1 MDPARHIDA
10 VVAQGLAPLLKSQ
23 GFAKAGRSFHRRRG
37 ERWQVVNV
45 QASSGNSA
53 AQARFTL
60 NLGLYIPQIEVL
72 AGQPP
77 LQGKPKEYEC
87 TLRERIGA
95 LMPQAR
101 DHWWTLVPDGE
112 PAALATELA
121 EAFAAYGLPWLEGH
135 TDLAEVAASLA
146 EAPTILAAAA
156 ALAAGDREAAARRIE
171 HMKAERPRA
180 TAVAEAWAAKH
191 LRA

>member
-1 MDPARHIDA
+1 MDPAKLIDA
-10 VVAQGLAPLLKSQ
+10 VVAQGLAPLLKSH

-60 NLGLYIPQIEVL
+60 NLGLYVPEIEAL
-72 AGQPP
+72 AGHSPP
-77 LQGKPKEYEC
+77 AGKPKEYDC
-87 TLRERIGA
+87 TLRERIGL

-101 DHWWTLVPDGE
+101 DHWWTLAPDSD
-112 PAALATELA
+112 PASLAPELA

-135 TDLAEVAASLA
+135 ADLAGIAARLA
-146 EAPTILAAAA
+146 DAPTILAAAA

-180 TAVAEAWAAKH
+180 VAVAEAWAARH
-191 LRA
+191 LAV

>member
-1 MDPARHIDA
+1 MDPAKHIDA
-10 VVAQGLAPLLKSQ
+10 VVASGLAPLLKSH
-23 GFAKAGRSFHRRRG
+23 GFAKAGRSFHRRHG
-37 ERWQVVNV
+37 DRWQVVNV

-60 NLGLYIPQIEVL
+60 NLGLYIPEIEVL
-72 AGQPP
+72 AGNAP
-77 LQGKPKEYEC
+77 LAGKPKEYEC

-101 DHWWTLVPDGE
+101 DHWWTLAPDSD
-112 PAALATELA
+112 PALLAPELA
-121 EAFAAYGLPWLEGH
+121 DAFAAHGLPWLEGYA
-135 TDLAEVAASLA
+135 DLAKVAARLA

-171 HMKAERPRA
+171 HMKADRPRA
-180 TAVAEAWAAKH
+180 TAVADAWAAKH
-191 LRA
+191 LTA